1 LKNNPEMQKHDTIG
15 LKSKLESD
23 ILLKVSRMKPVIKP
37 TVPHRH
43 AGYHELIYLSKGA
56 GTHTIGAEKFDVV
69 PNTGYYLGLSEV
81 HCWDFSKIPDGY
93 VILFKEEVLSQYPN
107 AFNSLFQLTKTFE
120 IGKNETQIFPLLET
134 FHREYKNG
142 SSLDLIAAHLNL
154 LILTTLTL
162 QSSSTQLDTTVI
174 DQLANYKRL
183 INKHFA
189 EIQNVQEYADLM
201 KISVRK
207 LNTICKTTLN
217 TNAREVIKERMLM
230 EAKNSLTHT
239 NNQVSEIAY
248 ALNFTDSSN
257 FVKFFKQQTNLTPL
271 EYRSKIK
278 V

>member
-1 LKNNPEMQKHDTIG
+1 
-15 LKSKLESD
+15 
-23 ILLKVSRMKPVIKP
+23 MKPVIKP

-43 AGYHELIYLSKGA
+43 AGYHELIFLSKGA
-56 GTHTIGAEKFDVV
+56 GSHTIGDDKFDVV

-81 HCWDFSKIPDGY
+81 HCWDFSKIPGGY
-93 VILFKEEVLSQYPN
+93 VILFKEEVLSLYPH
-107 AFNSLFQLTKTFE
+107 ASNSLFQLTKTFE
-120 IGKNETQIFPLLET
+120 IGDSHAQIFPLLET

-142 SSLDLIAAHLNL
+142 SSLEVLAAHLNL
-154 LILTTLTL
+154 LIITTLKLPCSSPKLDSTL
-162 QSSSTQLDTTVI
+162 I
-174 DQLANYKRL
+174 DQVALFKRL
-183 INKHFA
+183 INEHFA
-189 EIQNVQEYADLM
+189 EIKNVQGYADKM

-207 LNTICKTTLN
+207 LNTICKVALN
-217 TNAREVIKERMLM
+217 TNAREVIKERLLI

-239 NNQVSEIAY
+239 NSQVKEIAY

>member
-1 LKNNPEMQKHDTIG
+1 MSIP
-15 LKSKLESD
+15 LKSKLEKEF
-23 ILLKVSRMKPVIKP
+23 LLKISRMKPVIKP

-43 AGYHELIYLSKGA
+43 AGYHELIFLSKGA
-56 GTHTIGAEKFDVV
+56 GSHTIGDEKFDVI

-120 IGKNETQIFPLLET
+120 IGDTNEHIFPLLET
-134 FHREYKNG
+134 FHKEYKNG
-142 SSLDLIAAHLNL
+142 SSLEVLSAHLNL
-154 LILTTLTL
+154 LIITTLNL
-162 QSSSTQLDTTVI
+162 PSSAPKLDSTVI
-174 DQLANYKRL
+174 DQLALFKRL
-183 INKHFA
+183 INEHFTHLK
-189 EIQNVQEYADLM
+189 NVQDYADLM
-201 KISVRK
+201 KIPVRK
-207 LNTICKTTLN
+207 LNSICKATLN
-217 TNAREVIKERMLM
+217 TNAREIIKERILI

-239 NNQVSEIAY
+239 SSQVSEIAY

>member
-1 LKNNPEMQKHDTIG
+1 MSIKV
-15 LKSKLESD
+15 KSKLESE

-43 AGYHELIYLSKGA
+43 SGYHELIFLSKGA
-56 GTHTIGAEKFDVV
+56 GSHTIGDEKFDVI

-107 AFNSLFQLTKTFE
+107 AFNSLFQLAKTFD
-120 IGKNETQIFPLLET
+120 IGDSQTQIFPMLET
-134 FHREYKNG
+134 FYREYKKG
-142 SSLDLIAAHLNL
+142 SSQDLLSAHLNL
-154 LILTTLTL
+154 LILTTLNL
-162 QSSSTQLDTTVI
+162 PFSTPKMDSTVI
-174 DQLANYKRL
+174 DQLALFKRL
-183 INKHFA
+183 INENYSQLK
-189 EIQNVQEYADLM
+189 NVQDYADLM
-201 KISVRK
+201 NIPVRR
-207 LNTICKTTLN
+207 LNAICKTTLN
-217 TNAREVIKERMLM
+217 TNAREVIKERILI

-239 NNQVSEIAY
+239 SSQVSEIAY
-248 ALNFTDSSN
+248 SLNFTDSSN

>member
-1 LKNNPEMQKHDTIG
+1 MQKHDTIG